1 MWFLRLRICY
11 LLVIWLDCLLRNA
24 VNRLFSGGIVLS
36 SSKYP
41 VRCTFLLNLFRFSRI
56 FFFWLLI
63 VYFICHLF
71 LLTSLFLLRCKLSCS
86 LCRNCSSI
94 LFDGFILLLRF
105 LVLNSGCRNGNFF
118 FNILQFVFLILCC
131 PFFWLFNRCSNLIY
145 YSSDILLSSCRFFL
159 FFDRFWN
166 SGYLLDGILSRSFLF
181 NFLLALITL
190 INDFICKSLVV
201 SDS

>member
-11 LLVIWLDCLLRNA
+11 LLVLWLDCLLRNT
-24 VNRLFSGGIVLS
+24 VNRLFSDGIVLS

-41 VRCTFLLNLFRFSRI
+41 VRCTFLLSLFRFSRI

-63 VYFICHLF
+63 VYFICHRF
-71 LLTSLFLLRCKLSCS
+71 LLSSLFFLRGKLFCS
-86 LCRNCSSI
+86 LCSNCISI
-94 LFDGFILLLRF
+94 LFGGLILLLCISI
-105 LVLNSGCRNGNFF
+105 LNSGCRNGNFF
-118 FNILQFVFLILCC
+118 FNIFQLVFLILCC
-131 PFFWLFNRCSNLIY
+131 PFFWLFNRCSNLIH
-145 YSSDILLSSCRFFL
+145 YSSNILLSSCRFFL
-159 FFDRFWN
+159 FFDWFWN